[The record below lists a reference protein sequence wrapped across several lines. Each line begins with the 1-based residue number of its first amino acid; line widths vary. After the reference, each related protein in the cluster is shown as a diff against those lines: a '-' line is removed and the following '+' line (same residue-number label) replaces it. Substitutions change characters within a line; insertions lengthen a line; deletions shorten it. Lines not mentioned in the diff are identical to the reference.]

1 VKVAIRKE
9 IAVYISRYD
18 TLEQVPTLHGFFA
31 GPLGESPFS
40 AEIRE
45 FLKQVENR
53 SRDFRK
59 LLLTVTFH
67 PKPMESNIKV
77 TIGNGTFVLLD
88 ASLFFNL
95 EPPVIFLDELRR
107 IRDKFRTQDTDFKGQ
122 IEAELQLRNEMI
134 RAAGDSATRLLLQ
147 KKLQPM
153 LVEASLTEDFSWVLC
168 KLGLSSAQKLL
179 PAALVQ
185 RIRNSEVSEAHLTN
199 LGKFLRRY
207 GEVLQG
213 KDPAFKDL
221 VEKER
226 NRRRQVNEQKERT
239 RKLEEERKKRQ
250 QRRRRP

>member
-1 VKVAIRKE
+1 M
-9 IAVYISRYD
+9 YISRYD
-18 TLEQVPTLHGFFA
+18 TLEEVPTLYGFFA

-53 SRDFRK
+53 PRDFRK

-77 TIGNGTFVLLD
+77 TIGKGTFVLLD

-107 IRDKFRTQDTDFKGQ
+107 IRDKFQDTFKGQ

-134 RAAGDSATRLLLQ
+134 RTAGDSATRLLLQ

-153 LVEASLTEDFSWVLC
+153 LVEASLTEDFSLFLC

-213 KDPAFKDL
+213 KDSAFKDL